1 MTNPE
6 RNFRSQ
12 SPDRGEAALEWLQEH
27 SREAFWAGVAVI
39 VIAGGIW
46 FYRLSQAAQARNAS
60 VALDEA
66 EQAIA
71 SQNMPLA
78 QNDLEKLTRRYAG
91 TPAGK
96 VGLIL
101 LAQVHYQRGEYQQ
114 GVEALKPLTTSDD
127 QFFTPG
133 ALSLAAAGL
142 EQMKNYQ
149 QAADLYQKASAKSQ
163 FESDRAVNLSAAAR
177 NLVAAGKVEEAKAL
191 YLKLAADPEGFGS
204 AEARVRLGELTARPA
219 S

>member
-1 MTNPE
+1 MTSPQ
-6 RNFRSQ
+6 RNLRSS
-12 SPDRGEAALEWLQEH
+12 SPDRAEAAFEWFQVH
-27 SREAFWAGVAVI
+27 AREAFWAGVAVI
-39 VIAGGIW
+39 VLAGGFW
-46 FYRLSQAAQARNAS
+46 FYRLSQQAQTRNAS

-78 QNDLEKLTRRYAG
+78 QNDLEKLTRRWPG

-96 VGLIL
+96 VALIL
-101 LAQVHYQRGEYQQ
+101 LAQVHYQKGEYQQ
-114 GVEALKPLTTSDD
+114 GVDALKPLTSADD
-127 QFFTPG
+127 KFFTPG
-133 ALSLAAAGL
+133 ALSLAAAGM

-149 QAADLYQKASAKSQ
+149 QAAALYQQASDKSQ

-177 NLVAAGKVEEAKAL
+177 NLLAAGKVEEAKAL
-191 YLKLAADPEGFGS
+191 YVKLSADPEGYGS
-204 AEARVRLGELTARPA
+204 AEARVRLGELTAKPA